1 MLVLSCLYLDSHC
14 SALMKKLS
22 QKYNKLWPK
31 KLFFFPPP
39 VGGVE
44 DVQLAEILI
53 HQTIAAQPRYNL
65 QVQYRFEQSPLKC
78 SVVDPE

>member
-31 KLFFFPPP
+31 KLFFPPP

-53 HQTIAAQPRYNL
+53 HQTIAAQPRYKYNIGSSSRL
-65 QVQYRFEQSPLKC
+65 
-78 SVVDPE
+78 